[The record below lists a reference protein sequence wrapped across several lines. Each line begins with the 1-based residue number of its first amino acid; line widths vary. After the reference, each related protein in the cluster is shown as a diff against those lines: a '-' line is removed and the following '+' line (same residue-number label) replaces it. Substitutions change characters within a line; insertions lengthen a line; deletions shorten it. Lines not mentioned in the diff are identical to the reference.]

1 MLLADLRRGTVII
14 ANFFEKESIA
24 CQTEEIFF
32 FVKRPSH
39 PGSTI
44 ALLLGKSAFAL
55 AAQAALP

>member
-1 MLLADLRRGTVII
+1 VII

-24 CQTEEIFF
+24 NQTEEIFF

-39 PGSTI
+39 PGGTI
-44 ALLLGKSAFAL
+44 ALLLGKSAP